1 MAQIL
6 SLVVPFVLMFG
17 LMYFLLILPEK
28 KRTKKYNEM
37 LSALEKND
45 EIVTRGGI
53 MGKIIG
59 IMGKI
64 IIVEEDYVI
73 IETSA
78 ERTKLKISKNGIAS
92 KVNKVTE

>member
-1 MAQIL
+1 MEAIL
-6 SLVVPFVLMFG
+6 SLVVPFALMFA

-37 LSALEKND
+37 VSALEKND

-53 MGKIIG
+53 MGKIV
-59 IMGKI
+59 
-64 IIVEEDYVI
+64 IVEDDYVV

-78 ERTKLKISKNGIAS
+78 ERTKLRITKSGIAS
-92 KVNKVTE
+92 KINKTEE

>member
-1 MAQIL
+1 MEAIL
-6 SLVVPFVLMFG
+6 SLVVPFALMFG

-37 LSALEKND
+37 VSALQKND

-53 MGKIIG
+53 MGKII
-59 IMGKI
+59 
-64 IIVEEDYVI
+64 IVEDDYVV

-78 ERTKLKISKNGIAS
+78 ERTKLKITKNGIAT
-92 KVNKVTE
+92 KINKVEA

>member
-1 MAQIL
+1 MPQIL

-45 EIVTRGGI
+45 EIITRG
-53 MGKIIG
+53 G

>member
-1 MAQIL
+1 MEMFL
-6 SLVVPFVLMFG
+6 SLVVPFGLMFL

-37 LSALEKND
+37 LSALDKND

-53 MGKIIG
+53 IGKII
-59 IMGKI
+59 K
-64 IIVEEDYVI
+64 VEEDHVV

-78 ERTKLKISKNGIAS
+78 ERTKIKLSKTGIAT
-92 KVNKVTE
+92 KVNKSEQ

>member
-1 MAQIL
+1 MEAIL
-6 SLVVPFVLMFG
+6 SLVVPFALMFA

-37 LSALEKND
+37 VSALEKND

-53 MGKIIG
+53 MGKIV
-59 IMGKI
+59 
-64 IIVEEDYVI
+64 IVEDDYVV

-78 ERTKLKISKNGIAS
+78 ERTKLRITKNGIAS
-92 KVNKVTE
+92 KINKTEE

>member
-53 MGKIIG
+53 MGKII
-59 IMGKI
+59 
-64 IIVEEDYVI
+64 IVEENYVI

>member
-1 MAQIL
+1 
-6 SLVVPFVLMFG
+6 MFG

-53 MGKIIG
+53 MGKII
-59 IMGKI
+59 
-64 IIVEEDYVI
+64 IVEEDYVI

>member
-1 MAQIL
+1 MEAIL
-6 SLVVPFVLMFG
+6 SLVVPFALMFA

-37 LSALEKND
+37 VSALEKND

-53 MGKIIG
+53 MGKII
-59 IMGKI
+59 
-64 IIVEEDYVI
+64 IVEDDYVI

-78 ERTKLKISKNGIAS
+78 ERTKLKITKNGIAS
-92 KVNKVTE
+92 KINKTEE

>member
-53 MGKIIG
+53 MGKII
-59 IMGKI
+59 
-64 IIVEEDYVI
+64 IVEEDYVI
-73 IETSA
+73 VETSA